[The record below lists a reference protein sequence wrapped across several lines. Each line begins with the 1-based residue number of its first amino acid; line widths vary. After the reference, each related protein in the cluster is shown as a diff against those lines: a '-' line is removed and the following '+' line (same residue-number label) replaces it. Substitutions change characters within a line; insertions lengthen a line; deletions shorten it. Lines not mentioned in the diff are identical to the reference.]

1 MGNVKNYGV
10 TRRVDLFEDNE
21 ENEYN
26 VVVYLL
32 VHLYNDLEEDELDG
46 EILGGII

>member
-26 VVVYLL
+26 LFMLSHYSKC
-32 VHLYNDLEEDELDG
+32 
-46 EILGGII
+46 